1 MEFDTSSKSYKSI
14 GGVKYEFNAY
24 LRGAKLVYCCE
35 TIDKSP
41 ESAVAGALECIS
53 YFHKFVPR
61 ISKICTDDD
70 PTFSGD
76 LFQGAMREVDI
87 EVLPHAA
94 NAPYLTGGVER
105 MNQDRDTFVA
115 RCLTRANLPGDF
127 FRSMCVRHWIN
138 VHNNLHIGRKR
149 DSASNLPPVTLLTGR
164 SFRPTK
170 HVHAP
175 GSRVFIHDI
184 ARASGGKV
192 GDGSRTQKHDCKITE
207 ALYVTWMDCGTGII
221 VWDIG
226 AGRLQRVA
234 GQAYSI
240 VPLTPPRQHP
250 LPDILPMIDGSV
262 NIARLPGLNWNQT
275 SSINAYKRGILTL
288 EALPASERNRM
299 LSRYA
304 RKKVMT
310 HESIA
315 RTKEKSRIEIIQEN
329 GKSRG
334 LNKSERITMIKTTR
348 QYRVN
353 RSTRTH
359 LLSRPRM
366 VPRRR
371 RPSQEVD
378 E

>member
-1 MEFDTSSKSYKSI
+1 MHGRRPHLLRRSVSRGNARGGHRSTATRGKRTISDGRCRTNESRSRHIRSTMPDASKS
-14 GGVKYEFNAY
+14 
-24 LRGAKLVYCCE
+24 
-35 TIDKSP
+35 
-41 ESAVAGALECIS
+41 
-53 YFHKFVPR
+53 PR
-61 ISKICTDDD
+61 R
-70 PTFSGD
+70 
-76 LFQGAMREVDI
+76 L
-87 EVLPHAA
+87 LP
-94 NAPYLTGGVER
+94 
-105 MNQDRDTFVA
+105 
-115 RCLTRANLPGDF
+115 
-127 FRSMCVRHWIN
+127 
-138 VHNNLHIGRKR
+138 
-149 DSASNLPPVTLLTGR
+149 
-164 SFRPTK
+164 K
-170 HVHAP
+170 HVRTTLDKRSQQPTHRSKTRFRIKPTTCNSA
-175 GSRVFIHDI
+175 H
-184 ARASGGKV
+184 GKKLSP
-192 GDGSRTQKHDCKITE
+192 DEAHSRTRKSSIYTRHRQSIRRQSRRRLTHTKHDCKITE
-207 ALYVTWMDCGTGII
+207 ALYVTWMECGTGII

-240 VPLTPPRQHP
+240 VPLTTPRQHP
-250 LPDILPMIDGSV
+250 LPEILPMIDGSV

-315 RTKEKSRIEIIQEN
+315 RTKEKARIEIIQEN